1 METSRDQKVYKFN
14 ITQHHD
20 PYISCF
26 VIVNHLSQQPHL
38 TIHHKSSECFQ
49 CYALTTDKWQAIQ
62 YINFAFE
69 RILVHAFT
77 LLQSNLCR
85 DRDVVLC

>member
-1 METSRDQKVYKFN
+1 METRQDQRVYKFN
-14 ITQHHD
+14 ITQHHN

-26 VIVNHLSQQPHL
+26 VIVNHLSQLPHL
-38 TIHHKSSECFQ
+38 NTSQDSVYQ
-49 CYALTTDKWQAIQ
+49 LGDS
-62 YINFAFE
+62 AFE
-69 RILVHAFT
+69 HILVHAFT